1 MKLKINLLAIALF
14 SSITVITPLVDVSVA
29 ADLILAESTQVE
41 QAVITEDE
49 AAVIAAKATSGKVIS
64 SETSG
69 VEGVTVYR
77 FRVLM
82 SDGQVKIVQVKA
94 TTGELL

>member
-1 MKLKINLLAIALF
+1 M
-14 SSITVITPLVDVSVA
+14 DVSVA
-29 ADLILAESTQVE
+29 ADLLLAETSQTEQV
-41 QAVITEDE
+41 VISEDE

-82 SDGQVKIVQVKA
+82 NDGQVRIVQVKA
-94 TTGELL
+94 TTGEIL